1 MEEVRNFFI
10 AFILIFLI
18 LVLWQYFFLPK
29 PQQKIE
35 KPKEEGKE
43 ILPVDTIKETKAIL
57 DTIKEEEVILENDKI
72 RLTFSNLG
80 GVLKSVYLKD
90 YNCELMRKNNRYFGL
105 LLFQQD
111 KKINFNSE
119 IFKYQKGDNE
129 IIFEG
134 QLEKEKIIKRYKLED
149 GYNLSFAIGGLENL
163 EDSYIAL
170 TFEGFLNFTE
180 KDTQDELNYAN
191 YQCYFKKQIKNI
203 NLKKIKN
210 SESFYEKEIDWLT
223 MKNKYFL
230 FALLPNFR
238 IDSCQFLKREGGIII
253 YPEEKKEIV
262 LSSFFAPL
270 EYNLLKGFKKD
281 LEKAIPLGWPRSF
294 SLAILF
300 LLKFLYKV
308 FQNYGVAIIV
318 FAFLMKLIF
327 FPFSRMQNE
336 QMRKMQ
342 LLQPKLEE
350 LRKKYKDDP
359 QTLNRET
366 MQLYQ
371 LYKINPF
378 TGCLPLIIQLPVFWA
393 LYSVFRQ
400 TIDLRGANFV
410 FWIKDLSVKDPIYV
424 LPIVMGAF
432 FLLQNILTNPD
443 KRNIFLTFIFPI
455 FLTLIFLNF
464 PSGLQLYWLT
474 FNILSILESLIF
486 QKGGLKWLKI
496 QTKPKT

>member
-1 MEEVRNFFI
+1 MEEIKNFFI
-10 AFILIFLI
+10 AFILIFLV
-18 LVLWQYFFLPK
+18 LVIWQYLFLPK
-29 PQQKIE
+29 PQIE
-35 KPKEEGKE
+35 KPKEGKVKE
-43 ILPVDTIKETKAIL
+43 SLPIDTLKTVKTKVDTIKEEI
-57 DTIKEEEVILENDKI
+57 IVLENSKI

-90 YNCELMRKNNRYFGL
+90 YDCELLRPKSNYFGL
-105 LLFQQD
+105 TIFQED
-111 KKINFNSE
+111 KNYDLTWE
-119 IFKYQKGDNE
+119 IFKYEKKNNE
-129 IIFEG
+129 IVFETQSG
-134 QLEKEKIIKRYKLED
+134 KEKITKRYKLKD
-149 GYNLSFAIGGLENL
+149 DYQLSFVLTGLAKG
-163 EDSYIAL
+163 SYFSL
-170 TFEGFLNFTE
+170 NFDKFLNFTE
-180 KDTQDELNYAN
+180 KDTNEDLNYAH
-191 YQCYFKKQIKNI
+191 YQYYFKRNV
-203 NLKKIKN
+203 KKFDFRKMKKDEFI
-210 SESFYEKEIDWLT
+210 YENEIDWLV

-230 FALLPNFR
+230 FALLPSFPF
-238 IDSCQFLKREGGIII
+238 DSCQFLKREKEGGIII
-253 YPEEKKEIV
+253 YSTNQDKSE
-262 LSSFFAPL
+262 LSLIFAPL

-300 LLKFLYKV
+300 LLKFLYKI
-308 FQNYGVAIIV
+308 FQNYGVAIV
-318 FAFLMKLIF
+318 FFALLMKLLF

-336 QMRKMQ
+336 QMRKLH

-350 LRKKYKDDP
+350 LKRKYKDDP

-400 TIDLRGANFV
+400 TIDLRKASFI
-410 FWIKDLSVKDPIYV
+410 FWLKDLSVKDPIYV
-424 LPIVMGAF
+424 LPIMMGIF

-443 KRNIFLTFIFPI
+443 KKNIFLTFIFPI

-474 FNILSILESLIF
+474 FNVLSIMESLIF

-496 QTKPKT
+496 KTKLNP